1 MENSFSILTLRKY
14 FPKDFAAG
22 LHSWSQ
28 LTLQLQLTSM
38 DFPKEAKISL

>member
-1 MENSFSILTLRKY
+1 MENSFCMLTLRKY
-14 FPKDFAAG
+14 FPRDFAAG

-28 LTLQLQLTSM
+28 LTLQLTSM